1 MWGKN
6 SLLAVLVAGLLLGC
20 QQKQDEPIRSS
31 SSSGGTSMAPSGE
44 RADESN
50 MALVRF
56 INAVPDM
63 NTVSAYMDSSIAFSD
78 VSFKTVTP
86 YREVP
91 DGSHTFHLG
100 DQVSMQAGR
109 DRSDN
114 SLADNMRGKND
125 GREINESESLSSGAY
140 YTVVLMPGE
149 VDNDGN
155 NRGVNVSLPK
165 FEIIK
170 DEFSSPSSDKAHIRV
185 INAAARA
192 GKLDI
197 FSRTKDDELFSNID
211 VNSSPSYEDVDPGNI
226 TLEVRADG
234 KDNAL
239 FTLPSRSVEAGH
251 HYTVVLTGKGTNGRN
266 LDAVLVEDQYIQQRD
281 ATQGGSDSRYNNR

>member
-6 SLLAVLVAGLLLGC
+6 SLLAGLVAGLLLGC
-20 QQKQDEPIRSS
+20 QQRQDEPIRSS
-31 SSSGGTSMAPSGE
+31 SSTGGTSMAPSGE

-63 NTVSAYMDSSIAFSD
+63 STVSAYMDSNVAFSD

-91 DGSHTFHLG
+91 DGSHRFHLG
-100 DQVSMQAGR
+100 DQASMQAGR

-114 SLADNMRGKND
+114 SLVDNNRGKNG
-125 GREINESESLSSGAY
+125 GRETNESESLSSGAY

-149 VDNDGN
+149 VDKDN
-155 NRGVNVSLPK
+155 NRGTKVASPK

-170 DEFSSPSSDKAHIRV
+170 DDFSSPSSEKAHIRV

-197 FSRTKDDELFSNID
+197 YSRPKNDELFSNID
-211 VNSSPSYEDVDPGNI
+211 VDSSPSYEDVDPGTL

-234 KDNAL
+234 KDKAL

-251 HYTVVLTGKGTNGRN
+251 HYTFVLTGKGTNGRN
-266 LDAVLVEDQYIQQRD
+266 LDAVLVEDQHMHRRD
-281 ATQGGSDSRYNNR
+281 ATQGGSDNRYDNR